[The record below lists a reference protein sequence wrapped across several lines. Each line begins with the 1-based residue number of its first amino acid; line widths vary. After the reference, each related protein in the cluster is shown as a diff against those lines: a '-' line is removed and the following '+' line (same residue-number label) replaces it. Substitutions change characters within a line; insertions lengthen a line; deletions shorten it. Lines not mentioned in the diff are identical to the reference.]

1 MENLNIIKDLLEF
14 IDKSPINYFAVENS
28 KNLLKKNNFIELKEG
43 EKWKLEKGKRYFLER
58 SGTALVAFSVG
69 DDIKEGF
76 DIIGS
81 HTDSPTFKIKSKGEM
96 TSNGFLK
103 LNVEGYGGMIVSS
116 WFDRSLSLAGK
127 VVFKEKD
134 KLSSKLVKI
143 DKDLLTIANCAIH
156 INRELNS
163 GYKYNMQD
171 ELSPIIGQISD
182 TFKKEGF
189 LQKLLAK
196 NLDID
201 YKDIV
206 DFDLSLFD
214 RQKGSILGAGDEFIQ
229 VGRLD
234 NLASVHQ
241 SLHALINSENKDK
254 FNICILNDNE
264 EIGSNT
270 RSGAGSTFL
279 ENTLERIATNLG
291 YDREDYLIALSNSY
305 LISADLAHS
314 IHPNYPNLYDH
325 TNNTRIN
332 GGIGIKVASNG
343 AYSTSIETRARF
355 LKHAQNVG
363 AGIQTFHNRSDKVG
377 GSTIGPIV
385 STKLGIKSIDVGV
398 PILAMHSIRELGG
411 VKDHIEAINIFTDF
425 YNKKY

>member
-28 KNLLKKNNFIELKEG
+28 KNLLKENNFIELKED
-43 EKWKLEKGKRYFLER
+43 EKWELEKKKRYFLER

-69 DDIKEGF
+69 DDLKEGF

-81 HTDSPTFKIKSKGEM
+81 HTDSPTFKVKSNGEM
-96 TSNGFLK
+96 ENNGFLK
-103 LNVEGYGGMIVSS
+103 LNVEGYGGMVVSS

-127 VVFKEKD
+127 VVFKKD
-134 KLSSKLVKI
+134 GKLSSSLVKI

-156 INRELNS
+156 INRDLNS

-171 ELSPIIGQISD
+171 ELSPILGQISD
-182 TFKKEGF
+182 DFQKEGF
-189 LQKLLAK
+189 LQKLLAD
-196 NLDID
+196 NLNID

-241 SLHALINSENKDK
+241 SLKALINSENTSK
-254 FNICILNDNE
+254 FNVCILNDNE

-270 RSGAGSTFL
+270 RAGASSTFL
-279 ENTLERIATNLG
+279 ENILERIALSLG
-291 YDREDYLIALSNSY
+291 YDREDYLIGLSNSY
-305 LISADLAHS
+305 LISADLSHS
-314 IHPNYPNLYDH
+314 IHPNYPNLYDE

-332 GGIGIKVASNG
+332 GGIGIKSASNG

-355 LKHAQNVG
+355 LKHAENVG
-363 AGIQTFHNRSDKVG
+363 ASVQSFHNRSDKVG

-385 STKLGIKSIDVGV
+385 STKLGIRSIDVGT